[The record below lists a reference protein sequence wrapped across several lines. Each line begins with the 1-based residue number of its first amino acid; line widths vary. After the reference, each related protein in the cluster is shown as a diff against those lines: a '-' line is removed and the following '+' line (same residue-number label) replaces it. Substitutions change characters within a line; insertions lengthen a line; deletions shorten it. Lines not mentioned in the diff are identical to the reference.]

1 MKLKFLS
8 ILFVASA
15 FFIGCDNNTL
25 FETEYKYAFFCE
37 QAGNGQLQC
46 KETANPDIR
55 YTHDEQQSMLLQMD
69 IQQKSLAQ
77 VGRLKEGFALVFAH
91 FALGAPITV
100 RISETSGIPLLGG
113 WQHLFVRS
121 AMGDFSETVS
131 DTRDFGDATS
141 YVIRKKIE
149 GITFNYAMMVPKNKS
164 KNNYLIFLMEN
175 ADAIIVYGNNSD
187 AGERAIEYLNSK
199 LK

>member
-8 ILFVASA
+8 ILFIAST

-69 IQQKSLAQ
+69 IQQKNLAQ

-121 AMGDFSETVS
+121 AM
-131 DTRDFGDATS
+131 
-141 YVIRKKIE
+141 
-149 GITFNYAMMVPKNKS
+149 MVPKNKS